1 VTATQGL
8 GLLGT
13 TDIILAGAT
22 IRADVS
28 EAISD
33 VTLHRTIDGASTI
46 VLAVQDSSRVL
57 LRSKILA
64 SRTTCTLDGL
74 HFELVKIAKSG
85 DLLTLTFEAASVA
98 ALRRAKGQYAV
109 AAGTMSRTTF
119 ARRIVNQTHGIG
131 FVGYPEP
138 GATKVPLTRGS
149 ADTPQEDSWT
159 ALTRLASE
167 VNWRCFESAG
177 TIYFG
182 PDSWL
187 ISRPSAGT
195 IRENT
200 GAIDTIDF
208 DFDTGKPLTNLT
220 VTCIAAAWAYPPG
233 SAVTLA
239 GMGVGDGPKLVTST
253 ARSLFFTTATINL
266 TAPQKALPEPAAN
279 ATGTTATAGGA
290 ATGTA
295 PTSAAGVAVATAQAQ
310 IGVPYVWGGESPS
323 GFDCS
328 GLMQFAYA
336 RAGITIPRTAQA
348 QHDAT
353 KSVSTSALLPGD
365 LVFFG
370 TSAGSIT
377 HCGMY
382 IGGGLMV
389 DAPHRGANV
398 RTDSIN
404 GFSPALVGASRP
416 T

>member
-1 VTATQGL
+1 
-8 GLLGT
+8 
-13 TDIILAGAT
+13 
-22 IRADVS
+22 
-28 EAISD
+28 
-33 VTLHRTIDGASTI
+33 
-46 VLAVQDSSRVL
+46 
-57 LRSKILA
+57 
-64 SRTTCTLDGL
+64 
-74 HFELVKIAKSG
+74 
-85 DLLTLTFEAASVA
+85 
-98 ALRRAKGQYAV
+98 
-109 AAGTMSRTTF
+109 
-119 ARRIVNQTHGIG
+119 
-131 FVGYPEP
+131 
-138 GATKVPLTRGS
+138 
-149 ADTPQEDSWT
+149 
-159 ALTRLASE
+159 
-167 VNWRCFESAG
+167 
-177 TIYFG
+177 
-182 PDSWL
+182 
-187 ISRPSAGT
+187 
-195 IRENT
+195 
-200 GAIDTIDF
+200 
-208 DFDTGKPLTNLT
+208 
-220 VTCIAAAWAYPPG
+220 
-233 SAVTLA
+233 
-239 GMGVGDGPKLVTST
+239 
-253 ARSLFFTTATINL
+253 L

-353 KSVSTSALLPGD
+353 RSVSTSALLPGD